1 MAGTDVTP
9 GFLERGETE
18 VPGTSSPIVRRRELG
33 ARLRA
38 LRTEKG
44 WTIEQ
49 VAERLLMSSSKV
61 SRLETGQRGANARD
75 IRDLSDLYGL
85 DDAQRQR
92 LIDLAK
98 AGKQHP
104 WWQPLSLPYSTYV
117 GLEADATSIR
127 DFGLGVMPGL
137 LQTPDYASAVLR
149 AIVPLHTPDEI
160 ELLVQGRTARQQR
173 VLSADDPPQVYAIID
188 ASVLHRV
195 VGGRAIMRAQLS
207 RLIEMSELPNIT
219 VKVVPYEAGPLPVPN
234 NKFIIL
240 SFASAGLPDVVFIEG
255 LTGDL
260 YIERK
265 EDTDTYNRA
274 FRALDELAASPE
286 ETRGMITAILRSG
299 G

>member
-1 MAGTDVTP
+1 MPNGDVSEWPHATFLTAARTSSQELPLSGFIDPLACVDGMCQFGSEVAIFRMAGTDVTP

-104 WWQPLSLPYSTYV
+104 GGSRSPCP
-117 GLEADATSIR
+117 I
-127 DFGLGVMPGL
+127 P
-137 LQTPDYASAVLR
+137 
-149 AIVPLHTPDEI
+149 HT
-160 ELLVQGRTARQQR
+160 
-173 VLSADDPPQVYAIID
+173 
-188 ASVLHRV
+188 
-195 VGGRAIMRAQLS
+195 
-207 RLIEMSELPNIT
+207 
-219 VKVVPYEAGPLPVPN
+219 
-234 NKFIIL
+234 
-240 SFASAGLPDVVFIEG
+240 
-255 LTGDL
+255 
-260 YIERK
+260 
-265 EDTDTYNRA
+265 
-274 FRALDELAASPE
+274 
-286 ETRGMITAILRSG
+286 
-299 G
+299 

>member
-1 MAGTDVTP
+1 VLLHECT
-9 GFLERGETE
+9 ERGETE
-18 VPGTSSPIVRRRELG
+18 VPDTSSPTVRRRELG
-33 ARLRA
+33 AQLRA

-44 WTIEQ
+44 WTVEQ

-85 DDAQRQR
+85 DDEQRQR

-104 WWQPLSLPYSTYV
+104 WWHPLSLPYSTYV
-117 GLEADATSIR
+117 GLEADAVSIR

-137 LQTPDYASAVLR
+137 LQTPDYASAVLQ
-149 AIVPLHTPDEI
+149 AIVPPHRPDEI
-160 ELLVQGRTARQQR
+160 ELLVEGRTARQQR
-173 VLSADDPPQVYAIID
+173 VLTAEDPPQFYAILD

-195 VGGRAIMRAQLS
+195 VGGSAIMRAQLR
-207 RLIEMSELPNIT
+207 RLVELSELPNIT

-240 SFASAGLPDVVFIEG
+240 TFAAALPDVVFVEG

-260 YIERK
+260 YFERR
-265 EDTDTYNRA
+265 EETDIYHAA
-274 FRALDELAASPE
+274 FRALELLAASQE
-286 ETRGMITAILRSG
+286 ETRGMITSIIKSYG
-299 G
+299 